1 MTKTTGCQNCGI
13 KVTRGN
19 SARVQRKVIL
29 DAVLCASCFDLAG
42 IENAHADG
50 MHEGAPAPDCIECVG
65 AAQATGTCQ
74 CNCGGSPKG
83 KRSRFLPGHDMR
95 NGGLHARIAK
105 VGAFIE

>member
-1 MTKTTGCQNCGI
+1 MTNTTKTTGCNVCGI

-29 DAVLCASCFDLAG
+29 DAVLCVNCYDIAG
-42 IENAHADG
+42 EENAHADG
-50 MHEGAPAPDCIECVG
+50 YHDDAPSAQCPECNPVAP
-65 AAQATGTCQ
+65 ATGTCQ

-95 NGGLHARIAK
+95 NGGFAARHAAQ
-105 VGAFIE
+105 